1 MKHILYFIA
10 ISTWL
15 CISATS
21 CSNNEEKIA
30 TSIEPGVYYV
40 GMDINTMLDV
50 VTKNYDPSINN
61 FTSTYDYKSIYLFN
75 AEGESVSIPIVN
87 DCPDGENTCTGIRY
101 RIEVDNIGNATITPF
116 DENGDPTSNSLKVE
130 KDTKCYFSSY
140 NQVQWKLKDSQI
152 GTHSLGTQNFT
163 FYTKD
168 KDTNVEIYRSGTL
181 NNANVVV
188 QKNYTINELTSN
200 GDLDLIR
207 ECSGFRVVAF
217 FYDQENGWEGADQSL
232 GNYKDWYVK
241 IYLGGTAFPETYNFI
256 TNESSGKGGYYSTG
270 DITSTEPYT
279 TKFTQLRDFEFS
291 LGGPQLEGYGYL
303 SYDENHLYSPINEA
317 GELHVYILVKRW
329 TNNEKDPDEEWLSSD
344 IGAIQTEAKATISD
358 VGNNNHYTL
367 GLTLSASDL
376 VEAWKKVYPSTETSN
391 NSTITRSPL
400 GAEVRSF
407 TVPENAI
414 VCEIN

>member
-75 AEGESVSIPIVN
+75 AKGESVSIPIVN

-101 RIEVDNIGNATITPF
+101 RIEVDNEGNATITPF
-116 DENGDPTSNSLKVE
+116 DENGNPTSNSLKVE

-140 NQVQWKLKDSQI
+140 NQVQWALKDSQI

-188 QKNYTINELTSN
+188 QKI
-200 GDLDLIR
+200 
-207 ECSGFRVVAF
+207 
-217 FYDQENGWEGADQSL
+217 
-232 GNYKDWYVK
+232 
-241 IYLGGTAFPETYNFI
+241 
-256 TNESSGKGGYYSTG
+256 
-270 DITSTEPYT
+270 
-279 TKFTQLRDFEFS
+279 
-291 LGGPQLEGYGYL
+291 
-303 SYDENHLYSPINEA
+303 
-317 GELHVYILVKRW
+317 ILLM
-329 TNNEKDPDEEWLSSD
+329 N
-344 IGAIQTEAKATISD
+344 
-358 VGNNNHYTL
+358 
-367 GLTLSASDL
+367 
-376 VEAWKKVYPSTETSN
+376 
-391 NSTITRSPL
+391 
-400 GAEVRSF
+400 
-407 TVPENAI
+407 
-414 VCEIN
+414 